1 MKLATVSNITFGYEH
16 VPSLEGVSF
25 ELESGE
31 FVGITGPNGASKSTL
46 LKLLLGLLK
55 PWSGSVKIN
64 KLNANGKKLTV
75 GYVPQQISSF
85 NVGFPSTVLE
95 LVRSGRY
102 QRKKWYERLKD
113 VDHEAVK
120 KSLEMVGMWE
130 YRNKKVGE
138 LSGGQKQK
146 IVIAR
151 ILASEPDL
159 LVLDEP
165 TTGMDADSRKGFYE
179 FMKHQVIEHNRTV
192 VMVTHD
198 QDEVEDYL
206 DKIIHIEKGEK
217 GGWRCLSLNSC
228 KEALMADTLSH
239 ISLAGVAIGF
249 FFQTNVTL
257 SSLLV
262 VIAGAIGIEY
272 MRRAYHTY
280 SEVSIAILMAA
291 GLSFALFLMSLSS
304 GGMTTSMDQYLF
316 GSIITI
322 SKQQVNVL
330 AIVTGIILLFF
341 VFFTRQMY
349 IMTFDQDTATTS
361 GINTNMLSIAFSI
374 LTGIAISVIIPTIG
388 VLLVSALLVLPS
400 AFSIK
405 LVKGFKWVFIVA
417 ILVAAVSIF
426 TGLFSS
432 YHLGTPPG
440 ATITLLLVVILLVG
454 FLSQRIYMM
463 IRRASSQKNY
473 KNAA

>member
-1 MKLATVSNITFGYEH
+1 M
-16 VPSLEGVSF
+16 F
-25 ELESGE
+25 ELEFMQRAFWAGGLIAIIAPII
-31 FVGITGPNGASKSTL
+31 GI
-46 LKLLLGLLK
+46 
-55 PWSGSVKIN
+55 
-64 KLNANGKKLTV
+64 
-75 GYVPQQISSF
+75 Y
-85 NVGFPSTVLE
+85 
-95 LVRSGRY
+95 
-102 QRKKWYERLKD
+102 
-113 VDHEAVK
+113 
-120 KSLEMVGMWE
+120 
-130 YRNKKVGE
+130 
-138 LSGGQKQK
+138 
-146 IVIAR
+146 
-151 ILASEPDL
+151 
-159 LVLDEP
+159 LVL
-165 TTGMDADSRKGFYE
+165 RR
-179 FMKHQVIEHNRTV
+179 Q
-192 VMVTHD
+192 
-198 QDEVEDYL
+198 
-206 DKIIHIEKGEK
+206 
-217 GGWRCLSLNSC
+217 
-228 KEALMADTLSH
+228 ALMADTLSH

-249 FFQTNVTL
+249 FFQSNVTI

-322 SKQQVNVL
+322 SKQQVIVL

-341 VFFTRQMY
+341 VFFTRKMY

-463 IRRASSQKNY
+463 VRRASSQKNY
-473 KNAA
+473 KKVG

>member
-1 MKLATVSNITFGYEH
+1 MKLATVSKITFGYEH
-16 VPSLEGVSF
+16 VPSLENVSF

-55 PWSGSVKIN
+55 PWSGSVKIS
-64 KLNANGKKLTV
+64 KLNSKEKKLTV

-85 NVGFPSTVLE
+85 NVGFPSTVIE

-102 QRKKWYERLKD
+102 QRKKFYERLKE

-130 YRNKKVGE
+130 YRNKKIGE

-179 FMKHQVIEHNRTV
+179 FMKHQVREHNRTV

-198 QDEVEDYL
+198 QDEVEGYL

-228 KEALMADTLSH
+228 KEH
-239 ISLAGVAIGF
+239 FGQVGSL
-249 FFQTNVTL
+249 Q
-257 SSLLV
+257 
-262 VIAGAIGIEY
+262 
-272 MRRAYHTY
+272 
-280 SEVSIAILMAA
+280 
-291 GLSFALFLMSLSS
+291 
-304 GGMTTSMDQYLF
+304 
-316 GSIITI
+316 
-322 SKQQVNVL
+322 
-330 AIVTGIILLFF
+330 
-341 VFFTRQMY
+341 
-349 IMTFDQDTATTS
+349 
-361 GINTNMLSIAFSI
+361 
-374 LTGIAISVIIPTIG
+374 
-388 VLLVSALLVLPS
+388 
-400 AFSIK
+400 
-405 LVKGFKWVFIVA
+405 
-417 ILVAAVSIF
+417 
-426 TGLFSS
+426 
-432 YHLGTPPG
+432 
-440 ATITLLLVVILLVG
+440 
-454 FLSQRIYMM
+454 
-463 IRRASSQKNY
+463 
-473 KNAA
+473 

>member
-1 MKLATVSNITFGYEH
+1 MEM
-16 VPSLEGVSF
+16 F
-25 ELESGE
+25 ELEFMQRAFWAGGLIAIIAPII
-31 FVGITGPNGASKSTL
+31 GI
-46 LKLLLGLLK
+46 
-55 PWSGSVKIN
+55 
-64 KLNANGKKLTV
+64 
-75 GYVPQQISSF
+75 Y
-85 NVGFPSTVLE
+85 
-95 LVRSGRY
+95 
-102 QRKKWYERLKD
+102 
-113 VDHEAVK
+113 
-120 KSLEMVGMWE
+120 
-130 YRNKKVGE
+130 
-138 LSGGQKQK
+138 
-146 IVIAR
+146 
-151 ILASEPDL
+151 
-159 LVLDEP
+159 LVL
-165 TTGMDADSRKGFYE
+165 RR
-179 FMKHQVIEHNRTV
+179 Q
-192 VMVTHD
+192 
-198 QDEVEDYL
+198 
-206 DKIIHIEKGEK
+206 
-217 GGWRCLSLNSC
+217 
-228 KEALMADTLSH
+228 ALMADTLSH

-262 VIAGAIGIEY
+262 VVAGAIGIEY

-304 GGMTTSMDQYLF
+304 GGMTASMDQYLF

-341 VFFTRQMY
+341 LFFTRQMY

-361 GINTNMLSIAFSI
+361 GINTSMLSIAFSI

-440 ATITLLLVVILLVG
+440 ATITLLLVVILLIG
-454 FLSQRIYMM
+454 FLSQKVYM
-463 IRRASSQKNY
+463 IVRRASSQKNY
-473 KNAA
+473 KKVG

>member
-1 MKLATVSNITFGYEH
+1 MEM
-16 VPSLEGVSF
+16 F
-25 ELESGE
+25 ELEFMQRAFWAGGLIAIIAPII
-31 FVGITGPNGASKSTL
+31 GI
-46 LKLLLGLLK
+46 
-55 PWSGSVKIN
+55 
-64 KLNANGKKLTV
+64 
-75 GYVPQQISSF
+75 Y
-85 NVGFPSTVLE
+85 
-95 LVRSGRY
+95 
-102 QRKKWYERLKD
+102 
-113 VDHEAVK
+113 
-120 KSLEMVGMWE
+120 
-130 YRNKKVGE
+130 
-138 LSGGQKQK
+138 
-146 IVIAR
+146 
-151 ILASEPDL
+151 
-159 LVLDEP
+159 LVL
-165 TTGMDADSRKGFYE
+165 RR
-179 FMKHQVIEHNRTV
+179 Q
-192 VMVTHD
+192 
-198 QDEVEDYL
+198 
-206 DKIIHIEKGEK
+206 
-217 GGWRCLSLNSC
+217 
-228 KEALMADTLSH
+228 ALMADTLSH

-262 VIAGAIGIEY
+262 VITGAIGIEY

-454 FLSQRIYMM
+454 FLSQKIYMM

>member
-1 MKLATVSNITFGYEH
+1 MEM
-16 VPSLEGVSF
+16 F
-25 ELESGE
+25 ELEFMQRAFWAGGLIAIIAPII
-31 FVGITGPNGASKSTL
+31 GI
-46 LKLLLGLLK
+46 
-55 PWSGSVKIN
+55 
-64 KLNANGKKLTV
+64 
-75 GYVPQQISSF
+75 Y
-85 NVGFPSTVLE
+85 
-95 LVRSGRY
+95 
-102 QRKKWYERLKD
+102 
-113 VDHEAVK
+113 
-120 KSLEMVGMWE
+120 
-130 YRNKKVGE
+130 
-138 LSGGQKQK
+138 
-146 IVIAR
+146 
-151 ILASEPDL
+151 
-159 LVLDEP
+159 LVL
-165 TTGMDADSRKGFYE
+165 RR
-179 FMKHQVIEHNRTV
+179 Q
-192 VMVTHD
+192 
-198 QDEVEDYL
+198 
-206 DKIIHIEKGEK
+206 
-217 GGWRCLSLNSC
+217 
-228 KEALMADTLSH
+228 ALMADTLSH

-361 GINTNMLSIAFSI
+361 GINTSMLSIAFSI

-417 ILVAAVSIF
+417 ILLAAVSIF

-440 ATITLLLVVILLVG
+440 ATITLLLVVILLIG
-454 FLSQRIYMM
+454 FLSQKVYMM

-473 KNAA
+473 KKVG

>member
-1 MKLATVSNITFGYEH
+1 MEM
-16 VPSLEGVSF
+16 F
-25 ELESGE
+25 ELEFMQRAFWAG
-31 FVGITGPNGASKSTL
+31 GI
-46 LKLLLGLLK
+46 
-55 PWSGSVKIN
+55 
-64 KLNANGKKLTV
+64 
-75 GYVPQQISSF
+75 
-85 NVGFPSTVLE
+85 
-95 LVRSGRY
+95 
-102 QRKKWYERLKD
+102 
-113 VDHEAVK
+113 
-120 KSLEMVGMWE
+120 
-130 YRNKKVGE
+130 
-138 LSGGQKQK
+138 
-146 IVIAR
+146 IA
-151 ILASEPDL
+151 IIAPIIGIY
-159 LVLDEP
+159 LVL
-165 TTGMDADSRKGFYE
+165 RR
-179 FMKHQVIEHNRTV
+179 Q
-192 VMVTHD
+192 
-198 QDEVEDYL
+198 
-206 DKIIHIEKGEK
+206 
-217 GGWRCLSLNSC
+217 
-228 KEALMADTLSH
+228 ALMADTLSH

-249 FFQTNVTL
+249 FFQTNVTI

-322 SKQQVNVL
+322 SKQQVIVL

-341 VFFTRQMY
+341 VFFTRKMY

-463 IRRASSQKNY
+463 VRRASSQKNY
-473 KNAA
+473 KKVG

>member
-1 MKLATVSNITFGYEH
+1 M
-16 VPSLEGVSF
+16 F
-25 ELESGE
+25 ELEFMQRAFWAGGLIAIIAPII
-31 FVGITGPNGASKSTL
+31 GI
-46 LKLLLGLLK
+46 
-55 PWSGSVKIN
+55 
-64 KLNANGKKLTV
+64 
-75 GYVPQQISSF
+75 Y
-85 NVGFPSTVLE
+85 
-95 LVRSGRY
+95 
-102 QRKKWYERLKD
+102 
-113 VDHEAVK
+113 
-120 KSLEMVGMWE
+120 
-130 YRNKKVGE
+130 
-138 LSGGQKQK
+138 
-146 IVIAR
+146 
-151 ILASEPDL
+151 
-159 LVLDEP
+159 LVL
-165 TTGMDADSRKGFYE
+165 RR
-179 FMKHQVIEHNRTV
+179 Q
-192 VMVTHD
+192 
-198 QDEVEDYL
+198 
-206 DKIIHIEKGEK
+206 
-217 GGWRCLSLNSC
+217 
-228 KEALMADTLSH
+228 ALMADTLSH

-249 FFQTNVTL
+249 FFQTNVTI

-262 VIAGAIGIEY
+262 VMAGAIGIEY

-322 SKQQVNVL
+322 SKQQVNIL

-463 IRRASSQKNY
+463 VRRATSQKNY
-473 KNAA
+473 KKVG

>member
-1 MKLATVSNITFGYEH
+1 MEM
-16 VPSLEGVSF
+16 F
-25 ELESGE
+25 ELEFMQRAFWAGGLIAIIAPII
-31 FVGITGPNGASKSTL
+31 GI
-46 LKLLLGLLK
+46 
-55 PWSGSVKIN
+55 
-64 KLNANGKKLTV
+64 
-75 GYVPQQISSF
+75 Y
-85 NVGFPSTVLE
+85 
-95 LVRSGRY
+95 
-102 QRKKWYERLKD
+102 
-113 VDHEAVK
+113 
-120 KSLEMVGMWE
+120 
-130 YRNKKVGE
+130 
-138 LSGGQKQK
+138 
-146 IVIAR
+146 
-151 ILASEPDL
+151 
-159 LVLDEP
+159 LVL
-165 TTGMDADSRKGFYE
+165 RR
-179 FMKHQVIEHNRTV
+179 Q
-192 VMVTHD
+192 
-198 QDEVEDYL
+198 
-206 DKIIHIEKGEK
+206 
-217 GGWRCLSLNSC
+217 
-228 KEALMADTLSH
+228 ALMADTLSH

-249 FFQTNVTL
+249 FFQTNVTI

-262 VIAGAIGIEY
+262 VMAGAIGIEY

-322 SKQQVNVL
+322 SKQQVNIL

-463 IRRASSQKNY
+463 VRRATSQKNY
-473 KNAA
+473 KKVG